1 VDNRLLLACLAAW
14 RYNSRMS
21 TRFVNVDRNTPMLL
35 PPDLRDW
42 VAGDDMVH
50 FVIEAVNGMRLTN
63 FRINARGTGSAQYPP
78 KMMLALLIYCYAN
91 SIFSSRKI
99 ERATYRDVAV
109 RFIAGNHHPDHDTIA
124 RFRRQNLNVVTEA
137 FKQVLLLAK
146 KLDLLKVGTISIDG
160 THIAASASKDRN
172 VRYDRAG
179 ELEAKLN
186 KDIEELLNKAEQ
198 ADENNDDDQA
208 LPDEI
213 NRREKLLA
221 KMQQARAE
229 LEQQAKERAQAKQAE
244 NEQNIDESS
253 GIDHGDD
260 APPMPVPKP
269 ADKDQINLTDSDS
282 RLMRKTH
289 RSAYTQ
295 SYNAVAAVDVN
306 TMLILSQH
314 VTQCASDVNELIPA
328 YRNIDPQLGKVQTVL
343 ADSGFAKIEMFETLE
358 KEVDLYVAVCRDDNQ
373 RRYDY
378 RPSSA
383 TQKPPKPVKHETLVK
398 MKAKLQTDEGRRKYG
413 LRKQTVEPVF
423 GIIKSVMGFRQFLL
437 RGFEKVTGE
446 WCLVTL
452 AFNLKRMANLRAG

>member
-1 VDNRLLLACLAAW
+1 
-14 RYNSRMS
+14 
-21 TRFVNVDRNTPMLL
+21 MLL

-42 VAGDDMVH
+42 VAEDDMVH
-50 FVIEAVNGMRLTN
+50 FVIEAVNGMRLAN

-91 SIFSSRKI
+91 GIFSSRKI

-124 RFRRQNLNVVTEA
+124 RFRRQNLNVVSEA
-137 FKQVLLLAK
+137 FKQTLRLAK
-146 KLDLLKVGTISIDG
+146 KLDLLKVGAISIDG

-179 ELEAKLN
+179 ELEAKLT

-229 LEQQAKERAQAKQAE
+229 LEQQAKERAEAKQAE
-244 NEQNIDESS
+244 NKQNVDESPS
-253 GIDHGDD
+253 TGHSDD
-260 APPMPVPKP
+260 APPPPVP

-282 RLMRKTH
+282 RLMRKSQ
-289 RSAYTQ
+289 RSPYTQ

-306 TMLILSQH
+306 TMLIVSQH
-314 VTQCASDVNELIPA
+314 VTQCASDANELIPA
-328 YRNIDPQLGKVQTVL
+328 YRNIDPDLGQVEAVL

-358 KEVDLYVAVCRDDNQ
+358 KEVDLYVAVGRDDNQ

-437 RGFEKVTGE
+437 RGFKKVTGE
-446 WCLVTL
+446 WNLVTL
-452 AFNLKRMANLRAG
+452 AYNLKRMANLKAG